1 MSGFFDIPSDLQHSW
16 LGLIGLHLR
25 EALLPVLF
33 GLVLALPLAQL
44 CIRFRWLYPPVL
56 WVTTVLYAIPSLAF
70 FVVLIDYT
78 GQSELTV
85 MIPLGIYSLVVFVP
99 AIVDG
104 VRSVPQETL
113 DAATAMGLGPVRRY
127 FQVQLPIAAPAIIAG
142 LRVATV
148 SSISLV
154 SVGMLIGNQGGLGNL
169 LNDGMIYH
177 QPRLVWLSVVGT
189 ASDVTIAMEL
199 GVDGVLLNTGI
210 AHARDPLAAN
220 AKVRLPQQLGQDDR
234 QQQNDDQVACL
245 PEQPARAVVEMHDA
259 PAVQRSLRSLSIS
272 AELAV
277 EPYYVALRAT
287 MLGLAA
293 RFKSCR

>member
-78 GQSELTV
+78 GQTELTV
-85 MIPLGIYSLVVFVP
+85 MIPLGVYSLVVLVP

-113 DAATAMGLGPVRRY
+113 AAATAMGFGPLRRY
-127 FQVQLPIAAPAIIAG
+127 VQVQLPIAVPAIIAG
-142 LRVATV
+142 LRIAVV
-148 SSISLV
+148 SSVSLV
-154 SVGMLIGNQGGLGNL
+154 SVGTLIGNQGALGNL
-169 LNDGMIYH
+169 LADAMFYH
-177 QPRLVWLSVVGT
+177 
-189 ASDVTIAMEL
+189 
-199 GVDGVLLNTGI
+199 
-210 AHARDPLAAN
+210 
-220 AKVRLPQQLGQDDR
+220 
-234 QQQNDDQVACL
+234 
-245 PEQPARAVVEMHDA
+245 
-259 PAVQRSLRSLSIS
+259 RS
-272 AELAV
+272 ELAV
-277 EPYYVALRAT
+277 NSVVTTAVLAIVLDAL
-287 MLGLAA
+287 LVGLRVLLTPWMPRAA
-293 RFKSCR
+293 RRKPKAAAARPEPATLALKDAVK

>member
-1 MSGFFDIPSDLQHSW
+1 MSGGLFDIPSDLQNTYW
-16 LGLIGLHLR
+16 GLVGMHLR
-25 EALLPVLF
+25 LALVPVVA
-33 GLVLALPLAQL
+33 GLLLALPISQL
-44 CIRFRWLYPPVL
+44 CVLMRWLYPPVL
-56 WVTTVLYAIPSLAF
+56 WITTILYAIPSLAF

-177 QPRLVWLSVVGT
+177 QPRLVWLSVIGT
-189 ASDVTIAMEL
+189 AVLAILADAFLVLVRVLVTPWMPR
-199 GVDGVLLNTGI
+199 GNRKPRPVDEPEPEP
-210 AHARDPLAAN
+210 RPEPAA
-220 AKVRLPQQLGQDDR
+220 AALEDAVR
-234 QQQNDDQVACL
+234 
-245 PEQPARAVVEMHDA
+245 
-259 PAVQRSLRSLSIS
+259 
-272 AELAV
+272 
-277 EPYYVALRAT
+277 
-287 MLGLAA
+287 
-293 RFKSCR
+293 

>member
-1 MSGFFDIPSDLQHSW
+1 MNGGVFHIPSDLQNTYW
-16 LGLIGLHLR
+16 GLVGLHLR
-25 EALLPVLF
+25 
-33 GLVLALPLAQL
+33 LALVPVAAGLLVALPIAQL
-44 CIRFRWLYPPVL
+44 CMRLRWLYPPVL
-56 WVTTVLYAIPSLAF
+56 WVTTILYAIPSLAF

-78 GQSELTV
+78 GQTELTV
-85 MIPLGIYSLVVFVP
+85 MIPLGVYSLVVFVP

-177 QPRLVWLSVVGT
+177 QPRLVWLSVIGT
-189 ASDVTIAMEL
+189 AVLAILADALLVLVRVLVTPWMPRGGTRKARP
-199 GVDGVLLNTGI
+199 VDEPET
-210 AHARDPLAAN
+210 RPEPTAA
-220 AKVRLPQQLGQDDR
+220 ALEDAVR
-234 QQQNDDQVACL
+234 
-245 PEQPARAVVEMHDA
+245 
-259 PAVQRSLRSLSIS
+259 
-272 AELAV
+272 
-277 EPYYVALRAT
+277 
-287 MLGLAA
+287 
-293 RFKSCR
+293 